1 MLMLVIAF
9 AGRRVDAP
17 DADVPRLPPASTDAV
32 RERLRLLFAEHDA
45 DALVCAGAC
54 GSDLLAL
61 DAAGTLGM
69 RRRLVLPFDRTRFRA
84 TSVTD
89 RADELTDWGALF
101 DEIVEGLPPDDVV
114 ELDGEASGDE
124 AYAVANR
131 AILDEAEA
139 LAGDGSVRAVIA
151 WEGTPRGEGDLTAAF
166 AEEARARGIPAEE
179 VRTHP
184 AVW

>member
-1 MLMLVIAF
+1 MLVIAL

-32 RERLRLLFAEHDA
+32 RERLRLLFAEHEA

-61 DAAGTLGM
+61 DAAGALGM
-69 RRRLVLPFDRTRFRA
+69 RRRLVLPFGRTRFRT

-101 DEIVEGLPPDDVV
+101 DEVVAALPPEDIV
-114 ELDGEASGDE
+114 ELDGAEMGDE
-124 AYAVANR
+124 AYAMANR

-139 LAGDGSVRAVIA
+139 LAGDGAVRAVVA
-151 WEGTPRGEGDLTAAF
+151 WEGAPRGEDDLTAAF
-166 AEEARARGIPAEE
+166 AEEARAREIPVEE

>member
-1 MLMLVIAF
+1 MLVIAF

-17 DADVPRLPPASTDAV
+17 DADVPRLPPSSTEAV
-32 RERLRLLFAEHDA
+32 RERLRLLFAELEA

-61 DAAGTLGM
+61 DAAGALGM
-69 RRRLVLPFDRTRFRA
+69 RRRLVLPFDRARFRT

-89 RADELTDWGALF
+89 RAGTLTDWGARYDRVLAA
-101 DEIVEGLPPDDVV
+101 LPSDDVV
-114 ELDGEASGDE
+114 EMEGAEMGDE
-124 AYAVANR
+124 AYAAANR
-131 AILDEAEA
+131 TILDEAEV
-139 LAGDGSVRAVIA
+139 LAGDGGSVRAVIA
-151 WEGTPRGEGDLTAAF
+151 WEGASRGTGDLTAAF
-166 AEEARARGIPAEE
+166 AEEARARGFPVEE